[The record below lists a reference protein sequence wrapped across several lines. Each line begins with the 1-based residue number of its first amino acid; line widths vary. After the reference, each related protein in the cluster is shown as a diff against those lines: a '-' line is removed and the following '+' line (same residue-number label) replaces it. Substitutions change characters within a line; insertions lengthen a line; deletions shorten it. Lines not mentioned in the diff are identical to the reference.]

1 MSGDSFTTARMT
13 WLDQVMLDS
22 AIYKTLATTVAYVIA
37 KYFNRQRFIE
47 TGALNA
53 WPSYATLADTI
64 GCSERSIQRA
74 VQLLRDHGHI
84 ETTYHGGGHS
94 SLEYCALLIPDR
106 VVTGD
111 HSKGFDDH
119 ARVDTAVYPEGRNA
133 PPRVDTA
140 VYPSDTAV
148 HPRVDTAVYQNL
160 RNKSLNEIFEEGA
173 GAKDGAKPRP
183 SGKADGQ
190 IGLGKKGNGRQA
202 SAHRSK
208 PGASGKPA
216 MGVSHGKAA
225 RAGAERRLDAVLK
238 GLSEPTMAHV
248 AEWFTAARY
257 DAAVDAEMHRRGGG
271 MDYVREAMGE
281 DKLAAAAAD
290 DAEALRQE
298 LAKERQAREG
308 LEREL
313 SESREMGRD
322 PKHAAAV
329 RERQARAIRNLQG
342 DPEPEPEDSGPIVDI
357 DRDGYRF
364 AD

>member
-53 WPSYATLADTI
+53 WPSYATLAKDI
-64 GCSERSIQRA
+64 GCSEVSIRRA
-74 VQLLRDHGHI
+74 VKLLRDHGHI
-84 ETTYHGGGHS
+84 ETTYRGGGHF
-94 SLEYCALLIPDR
+94 SLQYSALLIPGRVIIDDHPNDTKARSR

-111 HSKGFDDH
+111 H
-119 ARVDTAVYPEGRNA
+119 
-133 PPRVDTA
+133 PRVTGD
-140 VYPSDTAV
+140 
-148 HPRVDTAVYQNL
+148 HPRVVTDDHQNL
-160 RNKSLNEIFEEGA
+160 RNKSLNEIFEEGV
-173 GAKDGAKPRP
+173 GAKYGTKPRP
-183 SGKADGQ
+183 NGKADGQ

-202 SAHRSK
+202 SAHRTK

-216 MGVSHGKAA
+216 KSVSHGQAA

-238 GLSEPTMAHV
+238 GLSEQTMAHV

-281 DKLAAAAAD
+281 DKLAAAAAGD
-290 DAEALRQE
+290 DAAALRQE

-322 PKHAAAV
+322 PKHVAAV

-342 DPEPEPEDSGPIVDI
+342 DPEPEPEGSGPIVDI